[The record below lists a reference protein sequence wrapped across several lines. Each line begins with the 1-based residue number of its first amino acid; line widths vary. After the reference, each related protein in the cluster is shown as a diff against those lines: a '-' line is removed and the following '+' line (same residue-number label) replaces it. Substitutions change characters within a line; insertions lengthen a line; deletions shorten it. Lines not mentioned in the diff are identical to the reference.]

1 MEAATFRREQDAHGG
16 GELADGVEEIAKSEL
31 VGFSSIWRTR
41 ASRRCAPNPAPGS
54 LSMANW

>member
-31 VGFSSIWRTR
+31 VGFSSI
-41 ASRRCAPNPAPGS
+41 
-54 LSMANW
+54 